1 MNWFKLRYNKRSAK
15 KYSWDPSWFGATK
28 FDGVLIN
35 NIKEFQKL
43 HDLNPD
49 GLCGPMTYRRAYTNK
64 LAYIDDAEDTVA
76 TDIKKNR
83 IFCNGFSVRIKWDKI
98 NVNWINEKCYSKV
111 AGKARKPTMV
121 VTHWDAALSAASC
134 KRILEKRKI
143 STHFV
148 IDNDGTIVQ
157 LVDTQDVAWHAG
169 IRRVNKASIGIDF
182 SNAVYTKYN
191 KAYHKK
197 GFGFRPIIEGWRVHG
212 WRPKPFLG
220 AYPVQIEAYKALLEA
235 LHNHYGIP
243 LECPLDDDGRL
254 LTAMHKPSKK
264 AKFKGVV
271 NHYNLSTNKWDT
283 LGLQLDE
290 ILEEIRLNED

>member
-1 MNWFKLRYNKRSAK
+1 MINWFKIKYNKRSAK
-15 KYSWDPSWFGATK
+15 KYKWEPSWFGATK
-28 FDGVLIN
+28 FDNNLIE
-35 NIKEFQKL
+35 NIKEFQRL
-43 HDLNPD
+43 HDLKAD

-64 LAYIDDAEDTVA
+64 LAYVDNTEDTMDTSA
-76 TDIKKNR
+76 KKNR
-83 IFCNGFSVRIKWDKI
+83 IFCNGFPVRINWDKI
-98 NVNWINEKCYSKV
+98 EISWIKDNCFSKV
-111 AGKARKPTMV
+111 KSKVRKPTMV

-157 LVDTQDVAWHAG
+157 LVDPQDVAWHAG
-169 IRRVNKASIGIDF
+169 IRRVNKASIGVDF

-191 KAYHKK
+191 KVYNKK
-197 GFGFRPIIEGWRVHG
+197 GFGFRPVISGWRVHG

-220 AYPVQIEAYKALLEA
+220 PYPAQIEAYKALLEV
-235 LHNHYGIP
+235 LHEHYNIP
-243 LECPLDDDGRL
+243 LECPLDENGQL
-254 LTAMHKPSKK
+254 LTKVHKPSKK

-283 LGLQLDE
+283 LGLQLDQ
-290 ILEEIRLNED
+290 ILEEIRD